1 MKLNKIYLMM
11 LMSAL
16 AVPVMTSCDDDTD
29 SNPTFHEAESFVLNE
44 SAYAQNNTIDLS
56 ADGTIVSL
64 TCNQPDYGFPVATV
78 YTVQLSFGSSFEEG
92 TYVEMTT
99 TFTDTQIDIDASEMN
114 SSLLDLWE
122 TVYGDEEVTTD
133 PIAVYVRLTAVV
145 SGQEIGNST
154 SNVICLPSVIM
165 SATVT
170 SVALPE
176 TMYLIGSYN
185 SWEEFVPMGTVYGLE
200 GQWYQ
205 VLYLD
210 TDEWG
215 NDGSFKFGTKEN
227 EYIGSDDER
236 LTVTWD
242 GGDIEEN
249 SDNNIMIPDAGWYTV
264 FLKVTTSGSDYVFTM
279 TIMDA
284 AVYLISPTNDAAW
297 AIDEAL
303 IFTDSGNATLLS
315 PTIETSGELR
325 MAVDCGLD
333 WWRTEFTL
341 KDGSEIY
348 YRDVD
353 IPSNWA
359 EDVGSEY
366 SVTVSAGDVVELDFN
381 NGTGSVN

>member
-78 YTVQLSFGSSFEEG
+78 YTVQLSFGSSFDEG

-122 TVYGDEEVTTD
+122 TVYGDEEVSTD
-133 PIAVYVRLTAVV
+133 PVAVYVRLTAVV

-154 SNVICLPSVIM
+154 SNVICLPSVLM

-297 AIDEAL
+297 AIDEAWL
-303 IFTDSGNATLLS
+303 FTDSGNATLLS